1 MWKLRKYV
9 SNKDLFSYIVI
20 YILYKITFL
29 LSPYLSG
36 IFIDASVAKDFDKM
50 ILYAIY
56 NIILFVAGQGVMYF
70 FDIIEGEAST
80 RSTINIYE
88 KLDDNLLRYN
98 LKTNNIS
105 RDKINQEITHN
116 LDAVSKYIFKTPVN
130 VVFQFLTMIFIFV
143 IMLTISVQ
151 LAFVMLISVPVGA
164 YVSYKLG
171 DKISDYS
178 EENIQ
183 NTQNINGYIL
193 DKYEINKSERL
204 LDKKQLFNI
213 KDYLDKYKNTLFKK
227 FKLQSLVENWMIYFI
242 LNGVILM
249 MTILS
254 GYYVFNGS
262 ISIGA
267 FFASQLYV
275 SQFWGPV
282 QELFDIR
289 NEYLSDK
296 PAINNFA
303 EFLEIE
309 AAKYKDDKIKTI
321 ELKDF
326 ECLSKDNTILNEK
339 VNASFDASH
348 INIICGD
355 NGTGK
360 TTIVEAILNY
370 NKRYK
375 GKIYINGEEVKDLS
389 YSDIVYIPADYL
401 ISKFG
406 VLEDKAKVSSGQR
419 KKAQFDLSLLT
430 DKSVYIIDE
439 PTNFLDLENK
449 EAIAKLISDLHDK
462 GKIIIMITHDKDI
475 MNKLNNVETI
485 YLERKVVA

>member
-1 MWKLRKYV
+1 M
-9 SNKDLFSYIVI
+9 
-20 YILYKITFL
+20 
-29 LSPYLSG
+29 
-36 IFIDASVAKDFDKM
+36 
-50 ILYAIY
+50 
-56 NIILFVAGQGVMYF
+56 
-70 FDIIEGEAST
+70 
-80 RSTINIYE
+80 
-88 KLDDNLLRYN
+88 
-98 LKTNNIS
+98 
-105 RDKINQEITHN
+105 
-116 LDAVSKYIFKTPVN
+116 
-130 VVFQFLTMIFIFV
+130 
-143 IMLTISVQ
+143 
-151 LAFVMLISVPVGA
+151 
-164 YVSYKLG
+164 
-171 DKISDYS
+171 
-178 EENIQ
+178 
-183 NTQNINGYIL
+183 

-213 KDYLDKYKNTLFKK
+213 KDYLEKYKNTLFKK

-254 GYYVFNGS
+254 GYFVFNGS

-309 AAKYKDDKIKTI
+309 AAKYKDDKIKII

-339 VNASFDASH
+339 VNACFDASH

-375 GKIYINGEEVKDLS
+375 GKIYINGEELKDFS

-401 ISKFG
+401 ISKYG
-406 VLEDKAKVSSGQR
+406 VLEDKAKMSSGQR

-449 EAIAKLISDLHDK
+449 EAIARLISELYDN

-485 YLERKVVA
+485 YLERKVAI

>member
-1 MWKLRKYV
+1 
-9 SNKDLFSYIVI
+9 
-20 YILYKITFL
+20 
-29 LSPYLSG
+29 
-36 IFIDASVAKDFDKM
+36 
-50 ILYAIY
+50 
-56 NIILFVAGQGVMYF
+56 
-70 FDIIEGEAST
+70 
-80 RSTINIYE
+80 
-88 KLDDNLLRYN
+88 
-98 LKTNNIS
+98 
-105 RDKINQEITHN
+105 
-116 LDAVSKYIFKTPVN
+116 
-130 VVFQFLTMIFIFV
+130 
-143 IMLTISVQ
+143 
-151 LAFVMLISVPVGA
+151 
-164 YVSYKLG
+164 
-171 DKISDYS
+171 
-178 EENIQ
+178 
-183 NTQNINGYIL
+183 
-193 DKYEINKSERL
+193 
-204 LDKKQLFNI
+204 
-213 KDYLDKYKNTLFKK
+213 
-227 FKLQSLVENWMIYFI
+227 
-242 LNGVILM
+242 M

-326 ECLSKDNTILNEK
+326 ECLSKDGTVLNEK
-339 VNASFDASH
+339 VNTCFDASH

-375 GKIYINGEEVKDLS
+375 GKIYINDEELKELS

-406 VLEDKAKVSSGQR
+406 VLEDKAKMSSGQR

-449 EAIAKLISDLHDK
+449 EAIARLISDLYDN

-475 MNKLNNVETI
+475 INKLNNVETI